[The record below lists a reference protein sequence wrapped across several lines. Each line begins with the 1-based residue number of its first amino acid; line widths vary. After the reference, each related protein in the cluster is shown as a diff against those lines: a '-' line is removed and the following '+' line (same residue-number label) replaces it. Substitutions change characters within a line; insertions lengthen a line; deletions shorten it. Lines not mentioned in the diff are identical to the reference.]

1 MQHEI
6 DHLHGILFIDKMG
19 LLAKRASRGA
29 LKGFELEFQRA
40 QEKGEYPTVAEIE
53 KQLREM
59 TAEPVVAE
67 RM

>member
-1 MQHEI
+1 
-6 DHLHGILFIDKMG
+6 
-19 LLAKRASRGA
+19 
-29 LKGFELEFQRA
+29 LEFQRA